1 MTPIDH
7 SLFHTQFFQPKPC
20 VHRQPFIFNNKW
32 PLYHEFMLEEG
43 SIYFCLQN
51 VGLVLQ
57 SFLLHSA
64 NRQVIENCV

>member
-1 MTPIDH
+1 
-7 SLFHTQFFQPKPC
+7 
-20 VHRQPFIFNNKW
+20 
-32 PLYHEFMLEEG
+32 MLKEG

-64 NRQVIENCV
+64 NRQVIENCVWYGLEDVEAMKQKKMSW